1 MMQLMIGVSSVMV
14 DKKKMKIVKNV
25 EVKDIMGIDEITG
38 NRLRLVILEQKL
50 EKIKNFRKTLP
61 IDTEPW
67 ALNHWADVEEVLE
80 KELEMENE
88 NESRN

>member
-1 MMQLMIGVSSVMV
+1 
-14 DKKKMKIVKNV
+14 MKTVKNV
-25 EVKDIMGIDEITG
+25 EVKDIMSIDEITG

>member
-1 MMQLMIGVSSVMV
+1 
-14 DKKKMKIVKNV
+14 MKTVKNV
-25 EVKDIMGIDEITG
+25 EVKDIMSIDEITG

-61 IDTEPW
+61 IDTEQW
-67 ALNHWADVEEVLE
+67 ASNHWADVEEVLE

-88 NESRN
+88 NDE